1 MKVPQ
6 VRAVVEFGAVRH
18 SSDAAALSDW
28 SIGIGIVNVHFVPAV
43 LEGSAIRA
51 SRDASERT
59 RTLNEP
65 RDMHDVETVVAV

>member
-18 SSDAAALSDW
+18 SSDAAALDDRGFGV
-28 SIGIGIVNVHFVPAV
+28 IDVHLVPTV

-59 RTLNEP
+59 RTLNGP
-65 RDMHDVETVVAV
+65 